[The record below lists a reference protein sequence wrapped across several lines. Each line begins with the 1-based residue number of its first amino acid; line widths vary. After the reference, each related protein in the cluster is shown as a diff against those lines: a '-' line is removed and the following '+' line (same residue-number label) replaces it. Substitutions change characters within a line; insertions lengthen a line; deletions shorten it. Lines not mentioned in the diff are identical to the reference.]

1 MGSAMRLAIQRRQY
15 RPRIPPVQYRALYH
29 GLEEFERDT
38 YHHVN
43 RENDILFRRALCCDS
58 SGFHRGFKFQPRE
71 QLQKLRKNTAD
82 STHGRTPTFS
92 QIGSFEGTQ
101 PMLKN

>member
-1 MGSAMRLAIQRRQY
+1 MRLAIQRRQY

-29 GLEEFERDT
+29 GLEEFERDM

-43 RENDILFRRALCCDS
+43 RENDILFPRALCCDS